1 MGDSVVRTEI
11 NSCQR
16 QDCHSSLQQRRPEL
30 KGIGDGVAAGNLCH
44 NGASNFDGHQY
55 QNSCGCDPPKSSDG
69 SDKVLEPSDEQQP
82 EGATEVGF
90 SNICDAPTLAD
101 ESEKP
106 TSMQAGHMV
115 TGHSCVKCLDTC
127 VCFNREGSRFLSPG
141 ISDACSSSPRM
152 NSPLSDTGQQPLC
165 QLEPVSMRSSENFSD
180 GRLVLSEDQ
189 GQSCHHQSNDLPPP
203 DSQETANSSNSVI
216 SDSFSAIYG
225 SNQCSGVE
233 SACTIAD
240 LVEQS
245 VCGELRLCGPQS
257 SRAVEEHL
265 KIPDPMGTC
274 SDVTRERTSD
284 HCIVDE
290 GIGTTSHKDFPVFAN
305 SEETHT
311 SEQKSAD
318 PTITQVVQTR
328 CLDQVVRDSAAESS
342 PAFESR
348 HSDCPLPSKGN
359 MSLPRK
365 NDEGAVENVS
375 AEKFTSD
382 AALGEYYEET
392 LAGEGIVKSANESE
406 HSVRD
411 AVIKQTGEIE
421 RTKGRMNS
429 EHSHDHSGNGS
440 QVGSEIDTGNSPYMS
455 QKGAE
460 NEIDFSQS
468 QVKETK
474 ETTQVEMEV
483 GMGQPLKKDEKGSV
497 QFEGEKGAAQTS
509 SRHDGRTD
517 EKCDK
522 FSGTLRTNIELG
534 HETHMCTMVKFANGI
549 CKYIKDEPVSDGED
563 SFYCS
568 NTRGNDET
576 YADADM
582 DLTHIQRHLKRE
594 PPSAETQ
601 EGSQSFGGPAL
612 QQSPERTDSDLSQ
625 TCADK
630 TGTFFTPETD
640 SSGSSLIPGSTER
653 EAATD
658 GQSSCEYDSEGW
670 QLGSDDGQGKSTAS
684 TLHRDESNDG
694 MSCGKEFCAA
704 VRCPDCKK
712 LTCTCKMEEH
722 KLTCTQ
728 SSDLDTGFVEAT
740 CTCPECGVD
749 FYKKED
755 LTIHLS
761 IHEVLARNAQKM
773 RETCSPEPH
782 GCVREDSQNVNNEPN
797 ASNEVSRCSIC
808 ERTFP
813 DPTMGPY
820 HEMMHEKYP
829 VHCSKCNVFFSTLLD
844 LHQQRCFGKKHHK
857 VFKYRCAK
865 CRCIKLDSHKMM
877 RHRARCDGHK
887 EMCGKCKQKFYTF
900 KELARHVEVCPS
912 DCKDAQMVEEHKLKV
927 SQKEVNGPSL
937 SFGKMKDKHL
947 EHSAARK
954 RKRKKIKKK
963 KRSAVLEKVTDLPEN
978 IVATSQENCQ
988 ICGRHSP
995 ELIQS
1000 HAKSNELHK
1009 LCSDCMPKVL
1019 ERSGMS
1025 KSRKRIFS
1033 PCHEVSEKS
1042 SMLASPLS
1050 QTDPSSVISTMVGNT
1065 WTPLTK
1071 KARKSPD
1078 KVCVGCGCNFEDF
1091 PSLRKHV
1098 SECKAID
1105 NKKQSLQEF
1114 ADSEKTPPTPYQ
1126 QLNHTPPSQQI
1137 HCTSAI
1143 ASMSTSIDDV
1153 AMGSPLKDTSQR
1165 SAVEFAEVAKSS
1177 SPLSVRVP
1185 SEREAAVS
1193 SSDSRP
1199 LGCRLENPHQVPA
1212 KSFER
1217 NIVCV
1222 KGGITNTRTKT
1233 PTGDQISKTLHI
1245 LEQIDASFHSLAK
1258 MNASSSSSGQQ
1269 THQCVVSHHG
1279 NSNPVHKQE
1288 DTGAGRPNSS
1298 LSSKHIVTV
1307 CSSEHEKKAER
1318 GTDDVTKQPSFQN
1331 PPSSGTLIQ
1340 SCKDS
1345 QIEKCSLAGG
1355 LRSLESKDVMPEE
1368 SIQESALY
1376 VPIPVADTTHQMSL
1390 VPQVSKCV
1398 SLAANSTSSERV
1410 GNVAIPTLPL
1420 SVIKQDFEEV
1430 RKGGNNDSP
1439 NGIICNRGME
1449 QQSPSHQ
1456 DASERKPNDKSCQDA
1471 PPEMGI
1477 SSVFKDCRKRLVP
1490 KRLHTLRNEMKVTGG
1505 NSKNKGMC
1513 GDVLI
1518 QEPSAVLSDSVS
1530 TSVKVEP
1537 DVERGNSAK
1546 CDIASGGDDV
1556 THFCVYCLEE
1566 YHSRE
1571 KLWMHAAV
1579 CRDAHLVSISSQVT
1593 GGLERELN
1601 GLTVAKLNDPVPFTV
1616 VNTTYGSR
1624 NKEFCGDIDVNL
1636 KLISVCKNEQMRQQL
1651 IMRMKSR
1658 KKKKKK
1664 KEKKKKK
1671 KKKKSRLP
1679 FSFSRGHRHRHRDVR
1694 RAVHL
1699 KCELCNRKFES
1710 RKQFEK
1716 HKRAHV
1722 TKRVKKKLKLE
1733 LRKLSPSECAEYSR
1747 DCGSLEQSV
1756 VVKGQKPI
1764 QMSVV
1769 KVEPSSTKNVH
1780 LLSEAPSE
1788 CGEYSRDCGSL
1799 EQSAVVKGQK
1809 TIQMSAVKVEP
1820 SNNVH
1825 SLSEA
1830 GVTMS
1835 LGESCVMQATANNS
1849 VLDAT
1854 EPAAP
1859 RDNGASSSSSKHRVD
1874 ESQSIPM
1881 PACNGEPKKK
1891 KSPSVVGVTF
1901 PPVIEVFCQVCGQ
1914 KFGHPSTL
1922 ERHAKLHQS

>member
-1 MGDSVVRTEI
+1 MGDSVIMTEI
-11 NSCQR
+11 NSCQS
-16 QDCHSSLQQRRPEL
+16 QDCRSSLQQCRPEL
-30 KGIGDGVAAGNLCH
+30 KGIGDGVAVGNLYR
-44 NGASNFDGHQY
+44 NGVSNFDDHQY

-69 SDKVLEPSDEQQP
+69 SNRVLEPSDEQQP

-90 SNICDAPTLAD
+90 SNICDTPTLAD

-106 TSMQAGHMV
+106 TSMQASHVV
-115 TGHSCVKCLDTC
+115 TEHS
-127 VCFNREGSRFLSPG
+127 RQGSRFLSG
-141 ISDACSSSPRM
+141 ISDACSSSPGM
-152 NSPLSDTGQQPLC
+152 NSPQSDDTGQQPLC
-165 QLEPVSMRSSENFSD
+165 QLEPMSMKSTENFND
-180 GRLVLSEDQ
+180 GSLVLSEDQ
-189 GQSCHHQSNDLPPP
+189 GQSGHHQSNNLPPL
-203 DSQETANSSNSVI
+203 DSQRTASSSNSLI

-225 SNQCSGVE
+225 SNRCSDVE

-245 VCGELRLCGPQS
+245 VWGGLQPCEPLS
-257 SRAVEEHL
+257 SRAVKEHL
-265 KIPDPMGTC
+265 KIPDPMGTS

-290 GIGTTSHKDFPVFAN
+290 GIGTTRHKDFPYLAIP

-311 SEQKSAD
+311 NEQKKTD
-318 PTITQVVQTR
+318 PTITKVVQTR
-328 CLDQVVRDSAAESS
+328 CLDQVVRDSAAERS
-342 PAFESR
+342 PAFESQ
-348 HSDCPLPSKGN
+348 HIEGALPSKGT
-359 MSLPRK
+359 MSLPRN

-375 AEKFTSD
+375 AEKFASG

-392 LAGEGIVKSANESE
+392 LAGEGLVKSANESE
-406 HSVRD
+406 HSVGD
-411 AVIKQTGEIE
+411 TVIKQTGEIE

-429 EHSHDHSGNGS
+429 EHSHDRSGNVGS
-440 QVGSEIDTGNSPYMS
+440 QVGCEIDTENSPYVS

-468 QVKETK
+468 QVKETE

-483 GMGQPLKKDEKGSV
+483 GLDGHLKKDEKGSV
-497 QFEGEKGAAQTS
+497 QFEGEKGAAHTNSQ
-509 SRHDGRTD
+509 HDGHTD

-522 FSGTLRTNIELG
+522 YSGTLRTDIELG
-534 HETHMCTMVKFANGI
+534 HETHMCTMVKFANGT
-549 CKYIKDEPVSDGED
+549 CKYIKDEPVSDEED

-568 NTRGNDET
+568 NTRGNDEKH
-576 YADADM
+576 ADM
-582 DLTHIQRHLKRE
+582 DLIHIQRHLKVE
-594 PPSAETQ
+594 APSAETA

-625 TCADK
+625 TGADK
-630 TGTFFTPETD
+630 AGTLFSPETD
-640 SSGSSLIPGSTER
+640 SSGSSLIPGSMER

-670 QLGSDDGQGKSTAS
+670 QLGSDDGQEKSTTS
-684 TLHRDESNDG
+684 TLQRDESDDG
-694 MSCGKEFCAA
+694 ISCGKKFCAA

-712 LTCTCKMEEH
+712 LTCTCRMEEH

-773 RETCSPEPH
+773 QETCSPEPQ
-782 GCVREDSQNVNNEPN
+782 GCVREDSQSVDSEPN
-797 ASNEVSRCSIC
+797 ANSEASRCSIC

-820 HEMMHEKYP
+820 HEMMHKKYP

-844 LHQQRCFGKKHHK
+844 LHQQRCFGKKRHK

-865 CRCIKLDSHKMM
+865 CRCIKLDLHKMM
-877 RHRARCDGHK
+877 RHRARCKGHT

-900 KELARHVEVCPS
+900 KELARHAEVCPS
-912 DCKDAQMVEEHKLKV
+912 DWKDTQMVEEHKLKV
-927 SQKEVNGPSL
+927 SQKKINGPSV
-937 SFGKMKDKHL
+937 SFGKMKCKHL
-947 EHSAARK
+947 EHSAAPK
-954 RKRKKIKKK
+954 RKHKKIKKK
-963 KRSAVLEKVTDLPEN
+963 KRSSVLEKVTDLPEN

-988 ICGRHSP
+988 IWGRHSV

-1000 HAKSNELHK
+1000 HAKSNKSYK

-1025 KSRKRIFS
+1025 KSRKRILS

-1042 SMLASPLS
+1042 SMLASTS
-1050 QTDPSSVISTMVGNT
+1050 SKTDPSSVISTVVGNT

-1071 KARKSPD
+1071 KARKSLD
-1078 KVCVGCGCNFEDF
+1078 KVCEGCGCNFEDF
-1091 PSLRKHV
+1091 LSLRKHV

-1105 NKKQSLQEF
+1105 NKEQSLQEF
-1114 ADSEKTPPTPYQ
+1114 SDSEKTPPTPYQ
-1126 QLNHTPPSQQI
+1126 QLSRTPPSQQI

-1143 ASMSTSIDDV
+1143 ASMSTSIDNV
-1153 AMGSPLKDTSQR
+1153 AVVSPPKDTSQR
-1165 SAVEFAEVAKSS
+1165 SAVEIAE
-1177 SPLSVRVP
+1177 PLSVRVP
-1185 SEREAAVS
+1185 SEQEAAVS
-1193 SSDSRP
+1193 TCSSDSRP

-1212 KSFER
+1212 KSFEG
-1217 NIVCV
+1217 NIECV

-1233 PTGDQISKTLHI
+1233 LTGDQISKTLHI
-1245 LEQIDASFHSLAK
+1245 LKQIDASFHSLVK
-1258 MNASSSSSGQQ
+1258 INASSPSSGQQ
-1269 THQCVVSHHG
+1269 TPQCSVSHHW
-1279 NSNPVHKQE
+1279 NSNNPVHKQE
-1288 DTGAGRPNSS
+1288 DTEASQSNSS

-1318 GTDDVTKQPSFQN
+1318 GTDDVIKQTSFQN
-1331 PPSSGTLIQ
+1331 SPSSETLVQ
-1340 SCKDS
+1340 SHKDS

-1368 SIQESALY
+1368 STQESALY
-1376 VPIPVADTTHQMSL
+1376 VPIPVANTTHQMSP

-1410 GNVAIPTLPL
+1410 GNVAIPKLPL
-1420 SVIKQDFEEV
+1420 SVIKRDFEEI
-1430 RKGGNNDSP
+1430 RKGGNNDGP
-1439 NGIICNRGME
+1439 NGIMCNRGME
-1449 QQSPSHQ
+1449 QQSLTHQ
-1456 DASERKPNDKSCQDA
+1456 DASERKPDDKSCQDA

-1477 SSVFKDCRKRLVP
+1477 SSVFKDCSKRPVP

-1505 NSKNKGMC
+1505 NSKNKGMF
-1513 GDVLI
+1513 GDVLKR
-1518 QEPSAVLSDSVS
+1518 EPSAVLSDSVS
-1530 TSVKVEP
+1530 ASVKVEP
-1537 DVERGNSAK
+1537 DVERGNSAN
-1546 CDIASGGDDV
+1546 CDIASDGDDV

-1566 YHSRE
+1566 YHSKE

-1601 GLTVAKLNDPVPFTV
+1601 GLTVAKLNDPVPFTILD
-1616 VNTTYGSR
+1616 TTFGSR
-1624 NKEFCGDIDVNL
+1624 NKE
-1636 KLISVCKNEQMRQQL
+1636 
-1651 IMRMKSR
+1651 
-1658 KKKKKK
+1658 
-1664 KEKKKKK
+1664 
-1671 KKKKSRLP
+1671 
-1679 FSFSRGHRHRHRDVR
+1679 
-1694 RAVHL
+1694 
-1699 KCELCNRKFES
+1699 
-1710 RKQFEK
+1710 KQFEK

-1722 TKRVKKKLKLE
+1722 TKHVRKKLKLE
-1733 LRKLSPSECAEYSR
+1733 LKKLSPRECA
-1747 DCGSLEQSV
+1747 
-1756 VVKGQKPI
+1756 
-1764 QMSVV
+1764 
-1769 KVEPSSTKNVH
+1769 
-1780 LLSEAPSE
+1780 
-1788 CGEYSRDCGSL
+1788 EYSRDCGSL

-1809 TIQMSAVKVEP
+1809 TVQMSVVKVEP
-1820 SNNVH
+1820 SSTNNVHSLSKAPLECAEYSRDCGLPEQSAVVKGQKTIQMSVVEVEQSSTKNVH

-1830 GVTMS
+1830 DTPMS
-1835 LGESCVMQATANNS
+1835 VGESCVMQATTNSS
-1849 VLDAT
+1849 VLDTT

-1859 RDNGASSSSSKHRVD
+1859 RDDGASSSSKHKVD
-1874 ESQSIPM
+1874 ESQSIPVQ
-1881 PACNGEPKKK
+1881 ACNGEPKKK
-1891 KSPSVVGVTF
+1891 KSPGVVGVTF